1 MPVPLGIYQRL
12 VPVARSISSA
22 RSLVNRTPHLP
33 LCPSSCLQHQA
44 LRTSGRK
51 QFATGKQRIVF
62 HNSIGFTTAV
72 AITVA
77 VGASVGFAVGFSRA
91 FNHPDPTESP
101 LPASSD
107 PQNREMA
114 VTIPPGRPGNLTPDQ
129 EEKLR
134 ELWQLVLQVFG
145 VAEAQT
151 QTPQSTSP
159 KGKAPILS
167 RSSTGTG
174 TDTDLLAAS
183 EKKKKSRLSFL
194 KKTKKEEEE
203 YPSDTPAA
211 SILGTSSPS
220 SVSDIA
226 NGMKDDKHGMANA
239 FRAAL
244 AGTSPADI
252 RIAFWDMVKHD
263 HPDALLLRFLR
274 ARKWDVNAALV
285 MAISALHWRA
295 EDAKVDSDVIF
306 RGEQGM
312 LDLSRSE
319 NPIDK
324 KEGQDFMQQ
333 IRMGKSFLHGV
344 DKEGRP
350 ICYVRVRLH
359 KPGEQSEA
367 SLERFTVYT
376 IETARMFLRPPVD
389 TATVLFDMTDF
400 GLANM
405 DYTPVKFMIKCFE
418 ANYPESLGTVL
429 VHKAPWVFQGIWRV
443 IKGWLDPVVAG
454 KVHFTNNND
463 DLGEYMDKSTIPK
476 ELSGPN
482 PWSYSFQEPTP
493 GENDLMENEQAKLA
507 LLKERALLSRQYE
520 EIVTKWIASRPT
532 TPATETMSEKREA
545 SFRQQRD
552 EIAELLRANYWK
564 LDPYVR
570 ARTVYDRTGELKTP
584 TPSSGTTG
592 VEDLTKRLSQSTLQ
606 PPHYAPNRVSVESTA
621 QSFATAKED
630 WEDDLD

>member
-1 MPVPLGIYQRL
+1 MPTPRGIPQRIL
-12 VPVARSISSA
+12 PIARSRPSG
-22 RSLVNRTPHLP
+22 RSLTVRIPYLP
-33 LCPSSCLQHQA
+33 LRLSSCPQHQA
-44 LRTSGRK
+44 LRSCWRR
-51 QFATGKQRIVF
+51 QFSTGKQRIVCQS
-62 HNSIGFTTAV
+62 SISLTTAV
-72 AITVA
+72 AIAVA
-77 VGASVGFAVGFSRA
+77 VGASVGFAAGFSRA
-91 FNHPDPTESP
+91 FNHSTTTEPPIPVSPQSPTG
-101 LPASSD
+101 
-107 PQNREMA
+107 EMT
-114 VTIPPGRPGNLTPDQ
+114 VSMPPGRPGNLRPEQ
-129 EEKLR
+129 EERLR
-134 ELWQLVLQVFG
+134 ELWQLALQVFG
-145 VAEAQT
+145 VAEP
-151 QTPQSTSP
+151 QTPLSTSP
-159 KGKAPILS
+159 NGKTPILS
-167 RSSTGTG
+167 RTSTGTSAEV
-174 TDTDLLAAS
+174 DSHAAS

-194 KKTKKEEEE
+194 KKPRREEEE
-203 YPSDTPAA
+203 YPPETPNG
-211 SILGTSSPS
+211 SLSGTSTPS

-239 FRAAL
+239 FRTAL

-252 RIAFWDMVKHD
+252 RTAFWDMVKHD

-295 EDAKVDSDVIF
+295 ADAKVDSDVIF

-312 LDLSRSE
+312 LELTKSE
-319 NPIDK
+319 NPADR
-324 KEGQDFMQQ
+324 KEGEDFMQQ

-429 VHKAPWVFQGIWRV
+429 VHKAPWVFQGVWRV

-463 DLGEYMDKSTIPK
+463 DLGQYMDKSTIPK
-476 ELSGPN
+476 ELAGPSS
-482 PWSYSFQEPTP
+482 WSYSFQEPIP
-493 GENDLMENEQAKLA
+493 GENNLMEDEQAKIA
-507 LLKERALLSRQYE
+507 FLKERDLLSRQYE
-520 EIVTKWIASRPT
+520 DIVTEWIASRSSSST
-532 TPATETMSEKREA
+532 GKISQTAEA

-552 EIAELLRANYWK
+552 GIAELLRANYWK

-584 TPSSGTTG
+584 ASSSSGATG
-592 VEDLTKRLSQSTLQ
+592 VEDLTKRFSQSTLQ
-606 PPHYAPNRVSVESTA
+606 PQPCAPTRASVESTA
-621 QSFATAKED
+621 QSFATAKES